1 MFPVGGIG
9 LVRLRSTLL
18 ITSQGACMES
28 TGMLQSI
35 TFILFLTHVYAVVP
49 SPPKPALPRGIL
61 LKSMREELMCATFI
75 HTIRFWN
82 SIHPGFLSCVNCVLI
97 LRISLAE
104 LPKQSIIMA
113 EFRLEVDRMFLE
125 KMNYLDV
132 EKYLKTR
139 DTVVIPVGS
148 IENHG
153 KHMPLGTDTMI
164 PHRIAELYSAMS
176 DTVIAPTVNYGAT
189 ADIVGFPGT
198 ISLGVEGLRALLERI
213 CDQLYDYGFRH
224 FIILNGHGG
233 NSKSITEVGH
243 HLYAKGAILANLNWW
258 LIAGELHPEWK
269 GGHGGGEETAA
280 VMGID
285 PALIHTEYLEEGE
298 GIRNDVSDELPS
310 ASWMDVNF
318 KGGSVTIPRPIRSIT
333 DNGWLTHGMS
343 IDPPTKATQAW
354 GVEMLNT
361 MAEYMRDF
369 TVAFD
374 KVALPKIK

>member
-1 MFPVGGIG
+1 
-9 LVRLRSTLL
+9 
-18 ITSQGACMES
+18 
-28 TGMLQSI
+28 
-35 TFILFLTHVYAVVP
+35 
-49 SPPKPALPRGIL
+49 
-61 LKSMREELMCATFI
+61 
-75 HTIRFWN
+75 
-82 SIHPGFLSCVNCVLI
+82 
-97 LRISLAE
+97 
-104 LPKQSIIMA
+104 MA
-113 EFRLEVDRMFLE
+113 EFRLEVDKMFLE

-258 LIAGELHPEWK
+258 LIAGELRPEWK

-298 GIRNDVSDELPS
+298 GIRNDVSNELPS

-318 KGGSVTIPRPIRSIT
+318 KEGSVTIPRPIRSIT

>member
-1 MFPVGGIG
+1 
-9 LVRLRSTLL
+9 
-18 ITSQGACMES
+18 
-28 TGMLQSI
+28 
-35 TFILFLTHVYAVVP
+35 
-49 SPPKPALPRGIL
+49 
-61 LKSMREELMCATFI
+61 
-75 HTIRFWN
+75 
-82 SIHPGFLSCVNCVLI
+82 
-97 LRISLAE
+97 
-104 LPKQSIIMA
+104 MA
-113 EFRLEVDRMFLE
+113 EFRLEVDKMFLE

-258 LIAGELHPEWK
+258 LIAGELRPEWK

-280 VMGID
+280 ILGID
-285 PALIHTEYLEEGE
+285 PSLVDKSEIGGPLKLY
-298 GIRNDVSDELPS
+298 DVSDELKATGFRS
-310 ASWMDVNF
+310 VEY
-318 KGGSVTIPRPIRSIT
+318 KGVSVEIIRSTPNVT
-333 DNGWLTHGMS
+333 DSGWIGPDHPNT
-343 IDPPTKATQAW
+343 ATEEW
-354 GVEMLNT
+354 GREMLQT
-361 MAEYMRDF
+361 TADYIVDF
-369 TVAFD
+369 MEAF
-374 KVALPKIK
+374 KRAPLK

>member
-1 MFPVGGIG
+1 
-9 LVRLRSTLL
+9 
-18 ITSQGACMES
+18 
-28 TGMLQSI
+28 
-35 TFILFLTHVYAVVP
+35 
-49 SPPKPALPRGIL
+49 
-61 LKSMREELMCATFI
+61 
-75 HTIRFWN
+75 
-82 SIHPGFLSCVNCVLI
+82 
-97 LRISLAE
+97 
-104 LPKQSIIMA
+104 
-113 EFRLEVDRMFLE
+113 MFLE

-176 DTVIAPTVNYGAT
+176 DTVIAPTVSYGAT

-258 LIAGELHPEWK
+258 LIAGELRPEWK

-285 PALIHTEYLEEGE
+285 PALIHTEYLEEG
-298 GIRNDVSDELPS
+298 
-310 ASWMDVNF
+310 
-318 KGGSVTIPRPIRSIT
+318 VTIPRPIRSIT

>member
-1 MFPVGGIG
+1 
-9 LVRLRSTLL
+9 
-18 ITSQGACMES
+18 
-28 TGMLQSI
+28 
-35 TFILFLTHVYAVVP
+35 
-49 SPPKPALPRGIL
+49 
-61 LKSMREELMCATFI
+61 
-75 HTIRFWN
+75 
-82 SIHPGFLSCVNCVLI
+82 
-97 LRISLAE
+97 
-104 LPKQSIIMA
+104 
-113 EFRLEVDRMFLE
+113 
-125 KMNYLDV
+125 
-132 EKYLKTR
+132 
-139 DTVVIPVGS
+139 
-148 IENHG
+148 
-153 KHMPLGTDTMI
+153 
-164 PHRIAELYSAMS
+164 MS

-258 LIAGELHPEWK
+258 LIAGELRPEWK

-285 PALIHTEYLEEGE
+285 PALIHAEYLEEGE

>member
-1 MFPVGGIG
+1 MVDISRMQRNG
-9 LVRLRSTLL
+9 LFHFHKGLYLTDNVINALRSVRNEHYDEIECEDDDATDYLYTNSEL
-18 ITSQGACMES
+18 FLHGSCNLFALALHEEFGCVSGI
-28 TGMLQSI
+28 QSI
-35 TFILFLTHVYAVVP
+35 
-49 SPPKPALPRGIL
+49 PAFYHAQI
-61 LKSMREELMCATFI
+61 A
-75 HTIRFWN
+75 
-82 SIHPGFLSCVNCVLI
+82 VLI

-113 EFRLEVDRMFLE
+113 EFRLEVDKMFLE

-258 LIAGELHPEWK
+258 LIAGELRPEWK

-298 GIRNDVSDELPS
+298 GIRNDVSNELPS

-374 KVALPKIK
+374 KVALSKIK

>member
-1 MFPVGGIG
+1 
-9 LVRLRSTLL
+9 
-18 ITSQGACMES
+18 
-28 TGMLQSI
+28 
-35 TFILFLTHVYAVVP
+35 
-49 SPPKPALPRGIL
+49 
-61 LKSMREELMCATFI
+61 
-75 HTIRFWN
+75 
-82 SIHPGFLSCVNCVLI
+82 
-97 LRISLAE
+97 
-104 LPKQSIIMA
+104 MA
-113 EFRLEVDRMFLE
+113 EFRLEVDKMFLE

-258 LIAGELHPEWK
+258 LIAGELRPEWK
-269 GGHGGGEETAA
+269 GGHGGGE
-280 VMGID
+280 
-285 PALIHTEYLEEGE
+285 
-298 GIRNDVSDELPS
+298 
-310 ASWMDVNF
+310 
-318 KGGSVTIPRPIRSIT
+318 
-333 DNGWLTHGMS
+333 
-343 IDPPTKATQAW
+343 
-354 GVEMLNT
+354 
-361 MAEYMRDF
+361 
-369 TVAFD
+369 
-374 KVALPKIK
+374 

>member
-1 MFPVGGIG
+1 
-9 LVRLRSTLL
+9 
-18 ITSQGACMES
+18 
-28 TGMLQSI
+28 
-35 TFILFLTHVYAVVP
+35 
-49 SPPKPALPRGIL
+49 
-61 LKSMREELMCATFI
+61 
-75 HTIRFWN
+75 
-82 SIHPGFLSCVNCVLI
+82 
-97 LRISLAE
+97 
-104 LPKQSIIMA
+104 
-113 EFRLEVDRMFLE
+113 MFLE

-258 LIAGELHPEWK
+258 LIAGELRPEWK

-285 PALIHTEYLEEGE
+285 PY
-298 GIRNDVSDELPS
+298 GIP
-310 ASWMDVNF
+310 
-318 KGGSVTIPRPIRSIT
+318 
-333 DNGWLTHGMS
+333 
-343 IDPPTKATQAW
+343 
-354 GVEMLNT
+354 
-361 MAEYMRDF
+361 
-369 TVAFD
+369 
-374 KVALPKIK
+374 

>member
-1 MFPVGGIG
+1 
-9 LVRLRSTLL
+9 
-18 ITSQGACMES
+18 
-28 TGMLQSI
+28 
-35 TFILFLTHVYAVVP
+35 
-49 SPPKPALPRGIL
+49 
-61 LKSMREELMCATFI
+61 
-75 HTIRFWN
+75 
-82 SIHPGFLSCVNCVLI
+82 
-97 LRISLAE
+97 
-104 LPKQSIIMA
+104 
-113 EFRLEVDRMFLE
+113 MFLE

-258 LIAGELHPEWK
+258 LIAGELRPEWK

-280 VMGID
+280 MLAID
-285 PALIHTEYLEEGE
+285 PSCVHMQYFMPFEPADLSEDLTFAGASDVSFK
-298 GIRNDVSDELPS
+298 GIRIPVPRHVTRFSECGWFGPDSPKEATVEWGKKMLSSTADFCADFIEAFEKVELP
-310 ASWMDVNF
+310 
-318 KGGSVTIPRPIRSIT
+318 K
-333 DNGWLTHGMS
+333 
-343 IDPPTKATQAW
+343 
-354 GVEMLNT
+354 
-361 MAEYMRDF
+361 
-369 TVAFD
+369 
-374 KVALPKIK
+374 